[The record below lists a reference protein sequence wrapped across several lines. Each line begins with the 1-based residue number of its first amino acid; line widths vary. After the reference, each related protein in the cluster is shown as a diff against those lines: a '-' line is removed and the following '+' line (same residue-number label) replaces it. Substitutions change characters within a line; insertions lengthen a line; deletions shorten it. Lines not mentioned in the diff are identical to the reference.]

1 MPEITLKKNTI
12 YLNKVFQSWDRPSNL
27 FYLSEKLVL
36 ASKDKERAAT
46 DGVRQHACC
55 PRNAISSVLSLR
67 SKRFKV
73 VGARKNGCLRVSP
86 SLAHVLSRAHYF
98 QEPATQAIRS
108 ERTIW
113 VKDVGKSTEEY
124 WKY

>member
-1 MPEITLKKNTI
+1 MRQTVKPFLFIKKTSI
-12 YLNKVFQSWDRPSNL
+12 GVQGQG
-27 FYLSEKLVL
+27 
-36 ASKDKERAAT
+36 ASCYGRGKA
-46 DGVRQHACC
+46 ACC

-67 SKRFKV
+67 RKRFKV

-108 ERTIW
+108 ERTI
-113 VKDVGKSTEEY
+113 
-124 WKY
+124 